1 MPKKTQQ
8 NQTTLTINL
17 FKLTEGLF
25 SLSILVGLAFSLVG
39 NSLLNYYFLTAWWL
53 IPLSIANLALSAISQ
68 ANTFKKHLLVFVLS
82 LSSLIPLINFF
93 SLLLAGLVILL
104 NLKSILSEIIAPSVD
119 NQDSWQICFF

>member
-1 MPKKTQQ
+1 
-8 NQTTLTINL
+8 L

-82 LSSLIPLINFF
+82 LSSLIPSINFF

-119 NQDSWQICFF
+119 NQDS

>member
-1 MPKKTQQ
+1 MPKKTEQ

-104 NLKSILSEIIAPSVD
+104 NLKSILSEIIVPSVD
-119 NQDSWQICFF
+119 NKDS

>member
-1 MPKKTQQ
+1 MPRKTQQ

-53 IPLSIANLALSAISQ
+53 IPLSIANLALSVISQ

-82 LSSLIPLINFF
+82 LSSLIPSINFF

-119 NQDSWQICFF
+119 NKDS

>member
-1 MPKKTQQ
+1 MPQKTQQ

-25 SLSILVGLAFSLVG
+25 SLSILVGLAFSLAG

-68 ANTFKKHLLVFVLS
+68 ADTFKKHLLVFVLS
-82 LSSLIPLINFF
+82 LSSLIPSINFF
-93 SLLLAGLVILL
+93 NLLLASLVVLL
-104 NLKSILSEIIAPSVD
+104 NLKSILSEIIVSSVE
-119 NQDSWQICFF
+119 NKDS